1 MPSRP
6 NIVFLI
12 ADDHRGTELGHL
24 EGQARTPHL
33 DALAARGVSFR
44 QAHCQG
50 GMHGAICVPSRSSV
64 LTGRS
69 IFAAAVDPTGVD
81 FRGSHTIPA
90 SLETFPQAL
99 RSAGYRTHAAG
110 KWHNDVATFRRSFQS
125 GDALMFGGMSDHYH
139 VPVQSWDAA
148 LDDDQVKPEP
158 PGGKRPSR
166 EDVDASTSDLDHF
179 STNLFA
185 DAAIRFLESDHGD
198 DPFLLYVAFTAPHD
212 PRTPP
217 PGWEVDPATVD
228 LPANLLREHSF
239 DNGDL
244 KVRDELLA
252 PFPRDPEVVREHIA
266 DYLGMIAH
274 LDDGVGRIVATLD
287 RLGLTDDTVVIYTAD
302 HGLAVGQH
310 GLLGKQNL
318 YEHSQRIPLVMA
330 GPGVPD
336 GQTSD
341 GLVWHGDTTATI
353 RHLARVAPDLDAEG
367 ASLIGPDGAIEAP
380 RTTHGA
386 AYEQV
391 QRTFRDGNYKL
402 IAYRPA
408 PAGMK
413 RPGST
418 PGSTATQLFDLE
430 ADPWEMHNL
439 ADDPDY
445 AETVARLTDGLREW
459 QRAAGDP
466 RQDFLDT

>member
-1 MPSRP
+1 MASRP

-24 EGQARTPHL
+24 GGQAKTPHL
-33 DALAARGVSFR
+33 DALAARGASFR

-64 LTGRS
+64 LTGRN
-69 IFAAAVDPTGVD
+69 IFTAAVDPTGVD
-81 FRGSHTIPA
+81 FRGSHTIPD

-99 RSAGYRTHAAG
+99 RGAGYRTHAVG
-110 KWHNDVATFRRSFQS
+110 KWHNDVESFRRSFQT
-125 GDALMFGGMSDHYH
+125 GDALMFGGMSDHWH
-139 VPVQSWDAA
+139 VPVQTWNPA
-148 LDDDQVKPEP
+148 LGDDQVAPKP
-158 PGGKRPSR
+158 PGGTRPTR
-166 EDVDASTSDLDHF
+166 DDVDPATSYLGHF
-179 STNLFA
+179 STNLFTN
-185 DAAIRFLESDHGD
+185 AAIRFLEDERHD
-198 DPFLLYVAFTAPHD
+198 DPFLLYVAYTAPHD

-228 LPANLLREHSF
+228 LPPNLLPEHPF

-244 KVRDELLA
+244 EVRDELLA
-252 PFPRDPEVVREHIA
+252 PFPREPEVVRGHIA
-266 DYLGMIAH
+266 DYYGMIAH
-274 LDDGVGRIVATLD
+274 LDDGVGRILATLD
-287 RLGLTDDTVVIYTAD
+287 RLGLTDETIVIYTAD

-330 GPGVPD
+330 GPSIPG

-353 RHLARVAPDLDAEG
+353 RHLAWIEPDPAAEG
-367 ASLIGPDGAIEAP
+367 APLIGPDGAVTAP

-391 QRTFRDGNYKL
+391 QRTFREGRYKL

-408 PAGMK
+408 PVGIK

-418 PGSTATQLFDLE
+418 PGSHATQLFDLD
-430 ADPWEMHNL
+430 ADPWEMNNL
-439 ADDPDY
+439 ADDP
-445 AETVARLTDGLREW
+445 AHAATVARLTEGLRTW
-459 QRAAGDP
+459 QHVVGDP